1 MVSKDSKIDKI
12 PLVEQLHSS
21 GGSPF
26 SRYKGKAAGDLS
38 FLQLLGYEFFNVV
51 LANLGGAP
59 GYLARKIFAGRLF
72 QKVGS
77 SLILGRGL
85 VIRHPRKIRIGNS
98 VAIDDYVFLDASGSG
113 EKGVLLGDGVILSRN
128 CVVQGK
134 TGSVVLEDR
143 VDVGCNTVFSS
154 VAGIH
159 VGEATIIAGNCYIG
173 GGRYFH
179 SDPEVPIMDQ
189 GGYSHGPIGIGPMS
203 WIGAGA
209 IILDGVTIG
218 RGVIVGAGSVVTKD
232 VPDFGV
238 VAGVPAR
245 LLRTREGDGNE

>member
-1 MVSKDSKIDKI
+1 MAPEDSRIDKI
-12 PLVEQLHSS
+12 PLAEQLHDSRES
-21 GGSPF
+21 AF
-26 SRYKGKAAGDLS
+26 SRYKRKAAGELS
-38 FLQLLGYEFFNVV
+38 FFQLLRYEFFHIV
-51 LANLGGAP
+51 LAGLGGAA
-59 GYLARKIFAGRLF
+59 GYLARKIFAKALF

-85 VIRHPRKIRIGNS
+85 VIRHPGKIRIGNN
-98 VAIDDYVFLDASGSG
+98 VAIDDYVFLDAGGSG
-113 EKGVLLGDGVILSRN
+113 EKGVVFGDGVILSRN

-134 TGSVVLEDR
+134 TGPVVLDGR

-154 VAGIH
+154 VSGIH

-179 SDPEVPIMDQ
+179 GDRNVPIMDQ
-189 GGYSHGPIGIGPMS
+189 GGYSHGPIAIGPMS
-203 WIGAGA
+203 WIGAGTV
-209 IILDGVTIG
+209 ILDGVSIG

-232 VPDFGV
+232 IPDFAV

-245 LLRTREGDGNE
+245 LLRTRGGNGDE